1 MSQMQAL
8 IGEKLGSYRIESVL
22 GSGAMGVVYRGTD
35 EKRGR
40 PATIK
45 VVSGEIARGGKV
57 QKRFEREAEILQQ
70 FRHPNIVRFLAWG
83 KFRGTWY
90 IAMEFIQGV
99 TLEKL
104 IQDGGPIGWREVVDL
119 AIQVCDAL
127 HYAHERGVVHRDL
140 KPSNLMITEDR
151 RVKLTDFG
159 IAKDLD
165 RTSLTA
171 TGRTLGTAAYMAPEQ
186 IRGTPAVSH
195 KTDLYALGAVLY
207 QMLVGRAPF
216 EGSSP
221 VVLMHCH
228 LNEPAPRPS
237 AKVHE
242 IPRALDDL
250 VVGLMAKTPAD
261 RPWDAAAV
269 GVVLTELRDKAARGE
284 SIPMVWPTSGTGAAN
299 PPRAGGVPDGATGT
313 TRPRKKTRKSTILS
327 TLTGSF
333 LTTRSR
339 AAREGADAPERSRAG
354 LETLLLL
361 AALLGIGGLIL
372 YLVWPPGQEYLY
384 KHAEALMASSR
395 YSDWVMARDEYLE
408 PLDRRFPTNPYR
420 EQTTKWRDKILL
432 ADAERRV
439 EYLTAPV
446 QTSFSKPTNHAE
458 SLFVIAHTAAT
469 VASGHGNDP
478 AAVERWKEMAGKLNP
493 DDPEE
498 RKWYL
503 MALHRAEQL
512 DRTISD
518 RRKLVEEQIRLADE
532 LRQAGRTEAA
542 MAIFN
547 KLREQYK
554 DYTDLADLFAALP
567 AQPAAGP
574 STSGPPGSPAGS
586 SPPAPEG
593 AAPEKPKEGP
603 GKAEAPPAAPSPGP
617 AGSGG
622 QAAPTTPDP
631 PAGPGPA
638 GADTPTP
645 PESVQPRL
653 SREVNQQFDSELRRI
668 DWTPIDRRSF
678 VR

>member
-40 PATIK
+40 PAAVK

-90 IAMEFIQGV
+90 IAMEFIQGM

-104 IQDGGPIGWREVVDL
+104 LQESGPIEWREVVDL
-119 AIQVCDAL
+119 GIQVCDAL

-140 KPSNLMITEDR
+140 KPSNLMVTEDR

-171 TGRTLGTAAYMAPEQ
+171 TGRTLGTAAYMSPEQ

-207 QMLVGRAPF
+207 QMLTGKAPF

-250 VVGLMAKTPAD
+250 VVTLMAKVPTD

-269 GVVLTELRDKAARGE
+269 GVVLTELRDKAERGE
-284 SIPMVWPTSGTGAAN
+284 SIPMVWPSSGSDGQ
-299 PPRAGGVPDGATGT
+299 PPRAGGATDGAPATA
-313 TRPRKKTRKSTILS
+313 RPRKKTRKPTILS

-339 AAREGADAPERSRAG
+339 AAREGVDEPDRPRAG
-354 LETLLLL
+354 LETVILL
-361 AALLGIGGLIL
+361 AALLGIGGLIV
-372 YLVWPPGQEYLY
+372 YLVWPASQESLY
-384 KHAEALMASSR
+384 KHAETLMASSR
-395 YSDWVMARDEYLE
+395 YADWVMARDEYLE
-408 PLDRRFPTNPYR
+408 PLDRRFPENPYH
-420 EQTTKWRDKILL
+420 EQTRRWRDKILL

-446 QTSFSKPTNHAE
+446 KTRFSDPTNDTEGH
-458 SLFVIAHTAAT
+458 FVIAHAAAT
-469 VASGHGNDP
+469 FASGHGDDRG
-478 AAVERWKEMAGKLNP
+478 ALQKWKEMAAKLNP
-493 DDPEE
+493 DDLEE

-503 MALHRAEQL
+503 IALNRADQL
-512 DRTISD
+512 ERTIRD
-518 RRKLVEEQIRLADE
+518 RRRLVEEQVRLANE
-532 LRQAGRTEAA
+532 LGQAGRTDAA
-542 MAIFN
+542 MGIFK

-554 DYTDLADLFAALP
+554 DYTDLAELLASLPESPPAGASPPGSSAAPAQPSSPPQPEKASPEKPAAEKPASPPADRPAGASGPRGEALP
-567 AQPAAGP
+567 ATPGTPAEPRPATAGI
-574 STSGPPGSPAGS
+574 T
-586 SPPAPEG
+586 
-593 AAPEKPKEGP
+593 
-603 GKAEAPPAAPSPGP
+603 
-617 AGSGG
+617 GG
-622 QAAPTTPDP
+622 RPVHAFKI
-631 PAGPGPA
+631 
-638 GADTPTP
+638 
-645 PESVQPRL
+645 S
-653 SREVNQQFDSELRRI
+653 
-668 DWTPIDRRSF
+668 
-678 VR
+678 

>member
-40 PATIK
+40 PAAVK

-90 IAMEFIQGV
+90 IAMEFIQGF

-104 IQDGGPIGWREVVDL
+104 LQEGGPIPWREAVDL

-207 QMLVGRAPF
+207 QILVGRAPF

-250 VVGLMAKTPAD
+250 VVALMAKAPAD

-284 SIPMVWPTSGTGAAN
+284 SISMVWPGAGSDAK
-299 PPRAGGVPDGATGT
+299 PTRAGGATEGGTGT
-313 TRPRKKTRKSTILS
+313 TRPRKKARKTTILS

-339 AAREGADAPERSRAG
+339 AAREGADEPERSRAA
-354 LETLLLL
+354 LETLILL
-361 AALLGIGGLIL
+361 AALLGIGCLIV
-372 YLVWPPGQEYLY
+372 YLVWPPGQEWLY
-384 KHAEALMASSR
+384 KHAETLMVSSR
-395 YSDWVMARDEYLE
+395 YTDWVTARDEYLE
-408 PLDRRFPTNPYR
+408 PLDRRFPNNPYR
-420 EQTTKWRDKILL
+420 EQSTRWRDKILL

-446 QTSFSKPTNHAE
+446 KTRFSDPTNDAEGSFVLAHA
-458 SLFVIAHTAAT
+458 AAT
-469 VASGHGNDP
+469 FASGHGDDLG
-478 AAVERWKEMAGKLNP
+478 AVTKWKEMAAKLHP

-503 MALHRAEQL
+503 MAGLRADQL
-512 DRTISD
+512 ERTIRD
-518 RRKLVEEQIRLADE
+518 RRKLVEEKIQLADE
-532 LRQAGRTEAA
+532 WRRAGRTDAA
-542 MAIFN
+542 MVIY
-547 KLREQYK
+547 KQLRELYK
-554 DYTDLADLFAALP
+554 DYTDLADVFAALP
-567 AQPAAGP
+567 EQPAAGK
-574 STSGPPGSPAGS
+574 STPGSPSGPS
-586 SPPAPEG
+586 SGPPAPESSVPQKP
-593 AAPEKPKEGP
+593 ATEKSTSPPADRPPGP
-603 GKAEAPPAAPSPGP
+603 GGDTPAATPEPPAQSK
-617 AGSGG
+617 
-622 QAAPTTPDP
+622 
-631 PAGPGPA
+631 PA
-638 GADTPTP
+638 GADAPAP
-645 PESVQPRL
+645 PE
-653 SREVNQQFDSELRRI
+653 
-668 DWTPIDRRSF
+668 
-678 VR
+678 